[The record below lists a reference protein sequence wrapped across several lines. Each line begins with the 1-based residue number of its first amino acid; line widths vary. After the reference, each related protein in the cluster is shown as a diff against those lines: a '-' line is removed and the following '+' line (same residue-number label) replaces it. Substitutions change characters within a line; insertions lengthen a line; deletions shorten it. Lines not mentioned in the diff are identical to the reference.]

1 MLKSKS
7 LNTKRFINLIAVLV
21 VVVLV
26 LINLVCI
33 STLITSRY
41 NSIHLLVVILLL
53 YVLNIITYFFSIY
66 QSSKYTSSIKFFWI
80 RVFNIIWYLE
90 FYLFIICIFIYIISP
105 SELKIYIDVVH
116 QIKPQ
121 TPNINSNLNYILII
135 ISVVLLNTLSVS
147 NQYLNIFK
155 KNIVLFIITLTS
167 TYIFLCEF
175 KMYYY
180 YAATSLYSDLK
191 LFINKNNGYY
201 DGLISLNNDVVEI
214 NIFNKKINSEKKYLQ
229 PYIFLLNLILCI
241 KFIHVFLIVLINFIF
256 ILISISRNNKLLL
269 ETIGMWQQN
278 LIILLIFWALNYL
291 IFFKY
296 LYKFITYGFYSNIN
310 ITNLINQQKTMIDE
324 FFLL

>member
-7 LNTKRFINLIAVLV
+7 LNTKRFISLIAVLV
-21 VVVLV
+21 IVTLI
-26 LINLVCI
+26 LINLI
-33 STLITSRY
+33 SIFTLVNNRY
-41 NSIHLLVVILLL
+41 NTIHLLVVILLL
-53 YVLNIITYFFSIY
+53 YLLNVITYFFSIY
-66 QSSKYTSSIKFFWI
+66 QNSKYTSSIKFFWI

-90 FYLFIICIFIYIISP
+90 FYLFVICIFIYIISP
-105 SELKIYIDVVH
+105 SELKIYIDIVH

-135 ISVVLLNTLSVS
+135 MSILLLNILSIS

-155 KNIVLFIITLTS
+155 KNIILLVIVLLS

-191 LFINKNNGYY
+191 LFINKNNGNY
-201 DGLISLNNDVVEI
+201 DGLIVLNNDLIEI
-214 NIFNKKINSEKKYLQ
+214 NVFNKKINSEKKYLQ
-229 PYIFLLNLILCI
+229 PHIFLLNLILCI
-241 KFIHVFLIVLINFIF
+241 KFIHVFLIVFINFIF
-256 ILISISRNNKLLL
+256 TLISINKSNKLLL

-278 LIILLIFWALNYL
+278 LIILLIFWALNYV
-291 IFFKY
+291 IFFKFVF
-296 LYKFITYGFYSNIN
+296 KSIVYGFYTNIN
-310 ITNLINQQKTMIDE
+310 INNLLNLQKTMIDE

>member
-21 VVVLV
+21 VIVLI

-33 STLITSRY
+33 STLFTSRY

-66 QSSKYTSSIKFFWI
+66 QNSKYTSSIKFFWI

-90 FYLFIICIFIYIISP
+90 FYLFIVCIFIYIISP

-135 ISVVLLNTLSVS
+135 ISVILLNILGVS

-155 KNIVLFIITLTS
+155 KNIVLLIITLIS

-201 DGLISLNNDVVEI
+201 DGLISLNNDIVEI

-256 ILISISRNNKLLL
+256 TLISISKNNKLLL

-278 LIILLIFWALNYL
+278 LIILLIFWALNYV

-296 LYKFITYGFYSNIN
+296 IYKFIAYGFYSNIN